1 MITRFALFE
10 GHVEE
15 QNVAAFRAA
24 VLERLVPLWKQ
35 FPANSS
41 VRVMFSTDRDEGA
54 AEYPLILAIT
64 YPDMAALESALNSP
78 ARAASRDVTGEIVA
92 QYFVGKIH
100 HHVTEMNEFNA

>member
-10 GHVEE
+10 GNVGE

-24 VLERLVPLWKQ
+24 VLERLVPVWKQ
-35 FPANSS
+35 FPGNSS

-64 YPDMAALESALNSP
+64 YPDMAAMESALNSS
-78 ARAASRDVTGEIVA
+78 ARTESRQITGEIVA
-92 QYFVGKIH
+92 QYFNGKIH
-100 HHVTEMNEFNA
+100 HHVTEMHEFNA